1 LDGWKFGGG
10 IEPKRHT
17 MRLGRYVLFCLFF
30 GIGAGTVGLS
40 ILADEM
46 RDYYE
51 SKSLL
56 AKVLAD
62 NEKIQSLTA
71 DYESQIQQIQ
81 NDPNS
86 LLRLKLV
93 TLGAE
98 PTGQDT
104 AYPKAS
110 DEQLAAAGRVL
121 LEDLQSPKTGPHIP
135 KWVRRCSEPNL
146 RRSLFFAGAGL
157 VLITFIFF
165 GSPARPKRQ
174 GQHRQAGE
182 TRQ

>member
-1 LDGWKFGGG
+1 
-10 IEPKRHT
+10 
-17 MRLGRYVLFCLFF
+17 MRLVRYVLFCLFF

-40 ILADEM
+40 ILAGEV

-51 SKSLL
+51 SKGLL
-56 AKVLAD
+56 AKTLAD
-62 NEKIQSLTA
+62 NEKIRSLTA

-98 PTGQDT
+98 PSGKGT

-110 DEQLAAAGRVL
+110 DEQLAAAGRAL
-121 LEDLQSPKTGPHIP
+121 LEDLRPPKTGSDIP
-135 KWVRRCSEPNL
+135 KWVQRCSEL
-146 RRSLFFAGAGL
+146 
-157 VLITFIFF
+157 
-165 GSPARPKRQ
+165 
-174 GQHRQAGE
+174 
-182 TRQ
+182 